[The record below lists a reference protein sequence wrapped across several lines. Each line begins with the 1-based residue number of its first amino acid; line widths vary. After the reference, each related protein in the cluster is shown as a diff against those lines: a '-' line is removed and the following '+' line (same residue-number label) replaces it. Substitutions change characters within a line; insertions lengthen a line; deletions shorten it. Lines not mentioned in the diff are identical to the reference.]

1 MSDYFREPKKV
12 RTRPELEKS
21 CRMLREHNEKL
32 KASIEVLECE
42 VAMWRKHVV
51 ELEETNRA
59 YKDAWSVNILTE
71 RIDQLEPFCERFVN
85 AYPDWRDEY
94 EALGEAK

>member
-32 KASIEVLECE
+32 NNRIA
-42 VAMWRKHVV
+42 
-51 ELEETNRA
+51 ELEAETA
-59 YKDAWSVNILTE
+59 QWK
-71 RIDQLEPFCERFVN
+71 IDRFTARKYVKNLEVTIKRKENEMNKPLSIADTVESEGS
-85 AYPDWRDEY
+85 AAHTLW
-94 EALGEAK
+94 LSLIHI

>member
-1 MSDYFREPKKV
+1 MSDLVKE
-12 RTRPELEKS
+12 
-21 CRMLREHNEKL
+21 LREQFDQYGIVDFEANDIFYL
-32 KASIEVLECE
+32 FQRIA
-42 VAMWRKHVV
+42 

-59 YKDAWSVNILTE
+59 YKEAWSVNILTE

>member
-1 MSDYFREPKKV
+1 MNDYFREPKKV

-32 KASIEVLECE
+32 KARIEVLECE

-51 ELEETNRA
+51 ELEET
-59 YKDAWSVNILTE
+59 K
-71 RIDQLEPFCERFVN
+71 
-85 AYPDWRDEY
+85 
-94 EALGEAK
+94 